1 LEKLL
6 LLVSEIG
13 LIIFRIELD
22 RGLGMAG
29 RSSKALGGRGAR
41 GLRRV
46 MVRVRV

>member
-1 LEKLL
+1 MEKLP

-13 LIIFRIELD
+13 LIIVRIEPD
-22 RGLGMAG
+22 RGLGTAG

-46 MVRVRV
+46 RARV